1 MSWKPF
7 MPVRLVFVPGMSS
20 SSWVWNGGYQERQGS
35 ALRHQQPGRT
45 TSTLQANLCT
55 DFVNISC
62 DKSQKMATP
71 NYYKKGTLT
80 YFDRDWSSHRYPW
93 RLHRRYGGRQGQGLL
108 VRSKPAR
115 LTYLASHNQSVRIQH
130 LMQEPRCPKNVT
142 TWHYRGK
149 CLCGS
154 AVLSQSAS
162 VYSTIFYYPFWWPII
177 WPQFSLVSLKIDGYI
192 RMKSP

>member
-1 MSWKPF
+1 

-115 LTYLASHNQSVRIQH
+115 LTWLLITSPSAYSTLCKNRAVRRMSQHGTTVASV
-130 LMQEPRCPKNVT
+130 C
-142 TWHYRGK
+142 
-149 CLCGS
+149 
-154 AVLSQSAS
+154 AVL
-162 VYSTIFYYPFWWPII
+162 PC
-177 WPQFSLVSLKIDGYI
+177 
-192 RMKSP
+192 